1 MFSPI
6 RYVQTGNGK
15 IEHIATIA
23 IIPTIKHKNITDNG
37 VQIHVSKILKNEEK
51 IVASQTIQIS
61 QVSYSDYEIFYN
73 AS

>member
-15 IEHIATIA
+15 IERIATIA
-23 IIPTIKHKNITDNG
+23 IIPTIKHKNITDNE

-51 IVASQTIQIS
+51 NCRITN
-61 QVSYSDYEIFYN
+61 YSDISNFIFRL
-73 AS
+73 